1 MESNEQTELTSKIDS
16 ESRLTARGVGEV
28 WRGWRY
34 WAKKKKELIDTDDRL
49 LYSGEEGG
57 WRWRKV
63 AGINNNGKNKIRKRK
78 PVYS

>member
-1 MESNEQTELTSKIDS
+1 MERVKVL
-16 ESRLTARGVGEV
+16 G
-28 WRGWRY
+28 
-34 WAKKKKELIDTDDRL
+34 KKKKRELIDTDDRL
-49 LYSGEEGG
+49 IYCGEEGG